1 VTGAEPPDYA
11 DRNVGQ
17 LVASAGFAALV
28 VAPGL
33 IGTFDAAQAVGRD
46 ETSLVAHALA
56 LQGQSPL
63 GHMAADIVALLH
75 WLEEQP
81 EVDSSRIGLLGHSL
95 GGHVALHAALAF
107 DRPLPTVLASCA
119 GSYRTVYGRDLNGG
133 GAMALHGMLRYA
145 DLPDLM
151 AALAPVPL
159 MVQHGLRDEQFPA
172 ADAQAALSTVSAAYA
187 QLGAQRHLH
196 GELLPMGHGTDTA
209 RAITFFDRAFADSVA
224 PLPRA
229 VPPMRVVI
237 DSRAREEAIENIDRA
252 MFSGMLTLGP
262 VGTAFEKQA
271 ARQIG
276 APHVIGVNSGTSA
289 IEVALRI
296 VGVAGRRVV
305 IPANTFFATASAA
318 LAAGGR
324 VEFIDS
330 EPVGLGMCPRALAR
344 TVERHDDIAAVVVV
358 HIGGIVS
365 PYVREI
371 AEICKAGG
379 IALIEDAAHALG
391 STLDGCSAGSF
402 GRMATFSLYPTKI
415 ITSGE
420 GGLVVA
426 HSAGDAAMARS
437 LRDHGKVDFHTNTHA
452 RVGSN
457 WRLSEVHAAIGL
469 AHMAQLPDF
478 VQERRNLAARYDV
491 LLARLPQLRPVS
503 EPLGVRGNYYKYIAL
518 LDPRIDRGRLKQA
531 LRARHGVALSG
542 EIYDPLCAQQPALGR
557 RFEAADFPVAAEF
570 ASRHICLP
578 IFQGLTAADQSRIAG
593 ALAEELLAAERADD
607 SDDFRQSTNDP
618 TNDTTL
624 TTRGP

>member
-33 IGTFDAAQAVGRD
+33 IGTFDVARAGGRD

-63 GHMAADIVALLH
+63 GHMAADVVALLH
-75 WLEEQP
+75 WLEDQP
-81 EVDSSRIGLLGHSL
+81 DVDGSRLGLLGHSL

-159 MVQHGLRDEQFPA
+159 MVQHGLRDEKLPV
-172 ADAQAALSTVSAAYA
+172 ADARATLATVAAAYA
-187 QLGAQRHLH
+187 RLGAQSHLH
-196 GELLPMGHGTDTA
+196 AELLAMGHGTDSA
-209 RAITFFDRAFADSVA
+209 RANGFFDRAFADAVA
-224 PLPRA
+224 PSPRA

-237 DSRAREEAIENIDRA
+237 DARAREEALENIDQA
-252 MFSGMLTLGP
+252 MFSGTLTLGP
-262 VGTAFEKQA
+262 VGTAFEMQA
-271 ARQIG
+271 ARHID

-296 VGVAGRRVV
+296 VGVAGRRVL

-318 LAAGGR
+318 LAAGAR
-324 VEFIDS
+324 VEFIDA

-344 TVERHDDIAAVVVV
+344 TVARHDDIAAVVVV

-365 PYVREI
+365 PCVRKI
-371 AEICKAGG
+371 AEICKASR

-391 STLDGCSAGSF
+391 TTLDGRSAGSL

-415 ITSGE
+415 VTSGE
-420 GGLVVA
+420 GGLVA
-426 HSAGDAAMARS
+426 AQSAGDATMARS

-452 RVGSN
+452 RIGSN

-469 AHMAQLPDF
+469 AHIARLPDF
-478 VQERRNLAARYDV
+478 VDERRSLAARYDA
-491 LLARLPQLRPVS
+491 LLAGLPHLRPVA
-503 EPLGVRGNYYKYIAL
+503 EPLGVRSNYYKYMAL
-518 LDPRIDRGRLKQA
+518 LDPHIDRGRLKQA

-542 EIYDPLCAQQPALGR
+542 EIYDPLCAQQPALSRHFG
-557 RFEAADFPVAAEF
+557 ATDFPVAAEF

-578 IFQGLTAADQSRIAG
+578 IFQGLTAAEQARIVT
-593 ALAEELLAAERADD
+593 ALAEELRAAE
-607 SDDFRQSTNDP
+607 
-618 TNDTTL
+618 
-624 TTRGP
+624 